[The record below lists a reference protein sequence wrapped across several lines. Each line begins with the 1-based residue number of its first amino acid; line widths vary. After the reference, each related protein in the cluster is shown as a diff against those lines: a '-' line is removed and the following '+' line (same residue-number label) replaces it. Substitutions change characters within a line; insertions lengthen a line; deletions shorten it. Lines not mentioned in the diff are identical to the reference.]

1 MLSILCCCTISNTYH
16 FRRVYQP
23 VREIRNCPQQTNGFD
38 CGIYVCLYV
47 KIFTESPVLPK
58 LLQYDKIQDNKQSG
72 ENSKLVEACIENIT
86 TTMLDILTP
95 EMATEFRKD
104 TIELVSQLSV
114 EYRSRKQKM

>member
-1 MLSILCCCTISNTYH
+1 
-16 FRRVYQP
+16 
-23 VREIRNCPQQTNGFD
+23 
-38 CGIYVCLYV
+38 
-47 KIFTESPVLPK
+47 VLPI

-72 ENSKLVEACIENIT
+72 EHSKLVEACIETIT

-95 EMATEFRKD
+95 EMAREFRKD